1 MNNYLF
7 PPFMPSK
14 QDGFVVNGEGRVYF
28 NLSPLNSIDQV
39 EHLQLSLYRQDN
51 NRNLLTD
58 RTYTSSGVSLN
69 TRNSVLYY
77 KKSEI
82 KFSASKQ
89 MYYVVI
95 PTLEAPLIP
104 AGLVAKIQIRLGTQT
119 LRFANGAVHDNSTGE
134 EMTEVWNNTQINVL
148 GMSEWSTISI
158 IKTLSPFDSYIQ
170 NFNTGVVNNI
180 STTVYTFVGITNL
193 YNTNPKETIKSTR
206 FVLFDFNG
214 NQLEDSGAIIQP
226 ESQKLYNYHTF
237 NKVLDPNTTYQVL
250 FEVSTS
256 SGYTQSQLYDFAVVL
271 EDRDITYSIELN
283 ENYYGMSSEEISLT
297 KTMVRLV
304 VKDAAYSDEN
314 LKPNTYLIRRAS
326 SKDNFETWIDLAELR
341 CAIGTSELYA
351 TYNDIMV
358 ESGITYKYT
367 VQPKMLNTSR
377 LVVSDSVEATPVYEH
392 TWLLGQNNAYLSI
405 GFNLNLSNFKTVIK
419 EAKIETIGSQY
430 PFFVRNGDI
439 KYREFSLSGLICQN
453 MDATNSLKIGEYENR
468 HIQERMFRDS
478 LHELLLDGRPKLFKS
493 ETEGLILVYLS
504 NVSLT
509 PNNVLGRMLYD
520 FSMTATEIG
529 RVDVDNLSEAEI
541 IQFLQPGRDIRMPAI
556 VGYVNEYREM
566 VSVDQAITGVY

>member
-89 MYYVVI
+89 MYYIII
-95 PTLEAPLIP
+95 PALEVPLIP

-119 LRFANGAVHDNSTGE
+119 LRFANGAVYDNSTGE
-134 EMTEVWNNTQINVL
+134 EITAVWDNTQINVL

-180 STTVYTFVGITNL
+180 STTVYTFVGMTNL
-193 YNTNPKETIKSTR
+193 YNSNPKETIKSTR
-206 FVLFDFNG
+206 FVLFDFRG

-237 NKVLDPNTTYQVL
+237 NKVLDPDATYQVL
-250 FEVSTS
+250 FEVTTS
-256 SGYTQSQLYDFAVVL
+256 SGYTQSQLYHFAVVL

-351 TYNDIMV
+351 TYHDIMV

-377 LVVSDSVEATPVYEH
+377 LVVSGSVEATPVYEH

-453 MDATNSLKIGEYENR
+453 MDATNSLRIGEYENR

-541 IQFLQPGRDIRMPAI
+541 IQFLQPGRNIRMPAI

>member
-95 PTLEAPLIP
+95 PKLKTPLIP

-119 LRFANGAVHDNSTGE
+119 LRFANGAVYDNSTGE

-170 NFNTGVVNNI
+170 NFNKGVVNNI
-180 STTVYTFVGITNL
+180 NTTVYTFVGMTNL
-193 YNTNPKETIKSTR
+193 YNSNPKETIKSTR

-237 NKVLDPNTTYQVL
+237 NKVLDPDTTYQVL

-358 ESGITYKYT
+358 ESGITYKYI

-453 MDATNSLKIGEYENR
+453 MDATNSLRIGEYENR

>member
-95 PTLEAPLIP
+95 PKLKTPLIP

-119 LRFANGAVHDNSTGE
+119 LRFANGAVYDNSTGE

-170 NFNTGVVNNI
+170 NFNKGVVNNI
-180 STTVYTFVGITNL
+180 NTTVYTFVGMTNL
-193 YNTNPKETIKSTR
+193 YNSNPKETIKSTR
-206 FVLFDFNG
+206 FVLFDFKG

-237 NKVLDPNTTYQVL
+237 NKVLDPDTTYQVL

-392 TWLLGQNNAYLSI
+392 TWLLGQNNTYLSI

-566 VSVDQAITGVY
+566 VSVDQAITGIY

>member
-95 PTLEAPLIP
+95 PKLKAPLIP

-119 LRFANGAVHDNSTGE
+119 LRFANGAVYDNSTGE

-170 NFNTGVVNNI
+170 NFNKGVVNNI
-180 STTVYTFVGITNL
+180 NTTVYTFVGMTNL
-193 YNTNPKETIKSTR
+193 YNSNPKETIKSTR
-206 FVLFDFNG
+206 FVLFDFKG

-237 NKVLDPNTTYQVL
+237 NKVLDPDTTYQVL

-453 MDATNSLKIGEYENR
+453 MDATNSLRIGEYENR

-529 RVDVDNLSEAEI
+529 RADVDNLSEAEI

>member
-119 LRFANGAVHDNSTGE
+119 LRFANGAVYDNSTGE

-180 STTVYTFVGITNL
+180 STTVYTFVGMTNL
-193 YNTNPKETIKSTR
+193 YNSNPKETIKSTR
-206 FVLFDFNG
+206 FVLFDFKG

-237 NKVLDPNTTYQVL
+237 NKVLDPDTTYQVL

>member
-7 PPFMPSK
+7 PPYMPSK

-95 PTLEAPLIP
+95 PKLKTPLIP

-119 LRFANGAVHDNSTGE
+119 LRFANGAVYDNSTGE

-180 STTVYTFVGITNL
+180 STTVYTFVGMTNL
-193 YNTNPKETIKSTR
+193 YNSNPKETIKSTR
-206 FVLFDFNG
+206 FVLFDFKG

-237 NKVLDPNTTYQVL
+237 NKVLDPDTTYQVL

-304 VKDAAYSDEN
+304 VKDVAYSDEN

>member
-119 LRFANGAVHDNSTGE
+119 LRFANGAVYDNSTGE
-134 EMTEVWNNTQINVL
+134 EITAVWDNTQINVL

-206 FVLFDFNG
+206 FVLFDFKG

-237 NKVLDPNTTYQVL
+237 NKVLDPDTTYQVL

-256 SGYTQSQLYDFAVVL
+256 SGYTQSQRYNFAVAL

-367 VQPKMLNTSR
+367 VQPRMLNNSR
-377 LVVSDSVEATPVYEH
+377 LVVSDSIEATPVYEH
-392 TWLLGQNNAYLSI
+392 TWLLGQNNTYLSI

-453 MDATNSLKIGEYENR
+453 MDATNSLRIGEYENR

>member
-7 PPFMPSK
+7 PPYMPSK

-51 NRNLLTD
+51 NRNLLAD

-119 LRFANGAVHDNSTGE
+119 LRFANGAVYDNSTGE
-134 EMTEVWNNTQINVL
+134 EITAVWDNTQINVL

-170 NFNTGVVNNI
+170 NFNKGVVNNI
-180 STTVYTFVGITNL
+180 NTTVYTFVGMTNL
-193 YNTNPKETIKSTR
+193 YNSNPKETIKSTR

-237 NKVLDPNTTYQVL
+237 NKVLDPDTTYQVL

-256 SGYTQSQLYDFAVVL
+256 SGYIQSQLYDFAVVL

-304 VKDAAYSDEN
+304 VKDVAYSNEN

-367 VQPKMLNTSR
+367 VQPKMLNTAR

-453 MDATNSLKIGEYENR
+453 MDATNSLRIGEYENR

-566 VSVDQAITGVY
+566 VSVDQAITGIY

>member
-95 PTLEAPLIP
+95 PKLKTPLIP

-119 LRFANGAVHDNSTGE
+119 LRFANGAVYDNSTGE

-170 NFNTGVVNNI
+170 NFNKGVVNNI
-180 STTVYTFVGITNL
+180 NTTVYTFVGMTNL
-193 YNTNPKETIKSTR
+193 YNSNPKETIKSTR
-206 FVLFDFNG
+206 FVLFDFKG

-237 NKVLDPNTTYQVL
+237 NKVLDPDTTYQVL

-304 VKDAAYSDEN
+304 VKDVAYSNEN

-392 TWLLGQNNAYLSI
+392 TWLLGQNNTYLSI

-453 MDATNSLKIGEYENR
+453 MDATNSLRIGEYENR

>member
-119 LRFANGAVHDNSTGE
+119 LRFANGAVYDNSTGE

-170 NFNTGVVNNI
+170 NFNKGVVNNI
-180 STTVYTFVGITNL
+180 STTVYTFVGMTNL
-193 YNTNPKETIKSTR
+193 YNSNPKETIKSTR
-206 FVLFDFNG
+206 FVLFDFKG

-237 NKVLDPNTTYQVL
+237 NKVLDPDTTYQVL

-453 MDATNSLKIGEYENR
+453 MDATNSLRIGEYENR

>member
-95 PTLEAPLIP
+95 PKLKTPLIP

-119 LRFANGAVHDNSTGE
+119 LRFANGAVYDNSTGE

-206 FVLFDFNG
+206 FVLFDFKG

-237 NKVLDPNTTYQVL
+237 NKVLDPDTTYQVL

-367 VQPKMLNTSR
+367 VQPRMLNNSR
-377 LVVSDSVEATPVYEH
+377 LVVSDSIEVTPVYEH
-392 TWLLGQNNAYLSI
+392 TWLLGQNNTYLSI

-453 MDATNSLKIGEYENR
+453 MDATNSLRIGEYENR

-566 VSVDQAITGVY
+566 VAVDQAITGVY

>member
-95 PTLEAPLIP
+95 PKLKTPLIP

-119 LRFANGAVHDNSTGE
+119 LRFANGAVYDNSTGE

-170 NFNTGVVNNI
+170 NFNKGVVNNI
-180 STTVYTFVGITNL
+180 NTTVYTFVGMTNL
-193 YNTNPKETIKSTR
+193 YNSNPKETIKSTR
-206 FVLFDFNG
+206 FVLFDFKG

-237 NKVLDPNTTYQVL
+237 NKVLDPDTTYQVL
-250 FEVSTS
+250 VEVSTS

-304 VKDAAYSDEN
+304 VKDVAYSNEN

-367 VQPKMLNTSR
+367 VQPKMLNTAR

>member
-95 PTLEAPLIP
+95 PKLNAPLIP

-119 LRFANGAVHDNSTGE
+119 LRFANGAVYDNSTGE

-158 IKTLSPFDSYIQ
+158 IKTLSPFDIYIQ
-170 NFNTGVVNNI
+170 NFNKGVMNNI
-180 STTVYTFVGITNL
+180 GTTVYTFVGMTNL
-193 YNTNPKETIKSTR
+193 YNSNPKETIKSTR
-206 FVLFDFNG
+206 FVLFDFKG

-256 SGYTQSQLYDFAVVL
+256 SGYTQSQRYDFAVVL

-283 ENYYGMSSEEISLT
+283 ENYYGMSSEEISLS

-304 VKDAAYSDEN
+304 VKDTAYSDEN

-367 VQPKMLNTSR
+367 VQPKMLNTAR
-377 LVVSDSVEATPVYEH
+377 LVVSNSVETTPVYEH

-453 MDATNSLKIGEYENR
+453 MDATNSLRIGEYENR

-541 IQFLQPGRDIRMPAI
+541 IQFLQSGRDIRMPAI

>member
-95 PTLEAPLIP
+95 PTLEVPLIP
-104 AGLVAKIQIRLGTQT
+104 TGLVAKIQIRLGTQT
-119 LRFANGAVHDNSTGE
+119 LRFANGAVYDNSTGE

-170 NFNTGVVNNI
+170 NFNKGVVNNI
-180 STTVYTFVGITNL
+180 NTTVYTFVGMTNL
-193 YNTNPKETIKSTR
+193 YNSNPKETIKSTR
-206 FVLFDFNG
+206 FVLFDFKG

-237 NKVLDPNTTYQVL
+237 NKVLDPDTTYQVL

-256 SGYTQSQLYDFAVVL
+256 SGYTQSQRYNFAVVL

>member
-95 PTLEAPLIP
+95 PKLKTPLIP

-119 LRFANGAVHDNSTGE
+119 LRFANGAVYDNSTGE

-170 NFNTGVVNNI
+170 NFNKGVVNNI
-180 STTVYTFVGITNL
+180 STTVYTFVGMTNL
-193 YNTNPKETIKSTR
+193 YNSNPKETIKSTR
-206 FVLFDFNG
+206 FVLFDFKG

-237 NKVLDPNTTYQVL
+237 NKVLDPDTTYQVL

-453 MDATNSLKIGEYENR
+453 MDATNSLRIGEYENR

>member
-119 LRFANGAVHDNSTGE
+119 LRFANGAVYDNSTGE

-206 FVLFDFNG
+206 FVLFDFKG

-237 NKVLDPNTTYQVL
+237 NKVLDPDTTYQVL

-453 MDATNSLKIGEYENR
+453 MDATNSLRIGEYENR

-478 LHELLLDGRPKLFKS
+478 LHELLLDGKPKLFKS

>member
-89 MYYVVI
+89 MYYIVI
-95 PTLEAPLIP
+95 PALEVPLIP

-119 LRFANGAVHDNSTGE
+119 LRFANGAVYDNSTGE

-170 NFNTGVVNNI
+170 NFNKGVVNNI
-180 STTVYTFVGITNL
+180 NTTVYTFVGMTNL
-193 YNTNPKETIKSTR
+193 YNSNPKETIKSTR
-206 FVLFDFNG
+206 FVLFDFKG

-237 NKVLDPNTTYQVL
+237 NKVLDPDTTYQVL

-314 LKPNTYLIRRAS
+314 LKPNIYLIRRAS

-367 VQPKMLNTSR
+367 VQPKMLNTAR
-377 LVVSDSVEATPVYEH
+377 LVVSNSVETTPVYEH
-392 TWLLGQNNAYLSI
+392 TWLLGQNNTYLSI

-541 IQFLQPGRDIRMPAI
+541 IQFLQPGRNIRMPAI

>member
-95 PTLEAPLIP
+95 PKLKTPLIP

-119 LRFANGAVHDNSTGE
+119 LRFANGAVYDNSTGE

-170 NFNTGVVNNI
+170 NFNKGVVNNI
-180 STTVYTFVGITNL
+180 NTTVYTFVGMTNL
-193 YNTNPKETIKSTR
+193 YNSNPKETIKSTR
-206 FVLFDFNG
+206 FVLFDFKG

-237 NKVLDPNTTYQVL
+237 NKVLDPDTTYQVL

-453 MDATNSLKIGEYENR
+453 MDATNSLRIGEYENR

-541 IQFLQPGRDIRMPAI
+541 IQFLQSGRDIRMPAI
-556 VGYVNEYREM
+556 VGYVNEYQEM
-566 VSVDQAITGVY
+566 VSVNQAITGIY

>member
-95 PTLEAPLIP
+95 PKLKTPLIP

-119 LRFANGAVHDNSTGE
+119 LRFANGAVYDNSTGE

-170 NFNTGVVNNI
+170 NFNKGVVNNI
-180 STTVYTFVGITNL
+180 NTTVYTFVGMTNL
-193 YNTNPKETIKSTR
+193 YNSNPKETIKSTR
-206 FVLFDFNG
+206 FVLFDFKG

-237 NKVLDPNTTYQVL
+237 NKVLDPDTTYQVL

-304 VKDAAYSDEN
+304 VKDVAYSNEN

-453 MDATNSLKIGEYENR
+453 MDATNSLRIGEYENR

>member
-7 PPFMPSK
+7 PPYMPSK

-119 LRFANGAVHDNSTGE
+119 LRFANGAVYDNSTGE

-170 NFNTGVVNNI
+170 NFNKGVVNNI
-180 STTVYTFVGITNL
+180 NTTVYTFVGMTNL
-193 YNTNPKETIKSTR
+193 YNSNPKETIKSTR
-206 FVLFDFNG
+206 FVLFDFKG

-237 NKVLDPNTTYQVL
+237 NKVLDPDTTYQVL

-256 SGYTQSQLYDFAVVL
+256 SGYTQSQRYNFAVIL

-314 LKPNTYLIRRAS
+314 LKPNIYLIRRAS

-367 VQPKMLNTSR
+367 VQPKMLNTAR
-377 LVVSDSVEATPVYEH
+377 LVVSNSVETTPVYEH

-453 MDATNSLKIGEYENR
+453 MDATNSLRIGEYENR

>member
-7 PPFMPSK
+7 PPYMPSK

-58 RTYTSSGVSLN
+58 RTYASSGVSLN

-119 LRFANGAVHDNSTGE
+119 LRFANGAVYDNSTGE

-226 ESQKLYNYHTF
+226 ESQKLYNYYTF

-256 SGYTQSQLYDFAVVL
+256 SGYTQSQRYNFAVVL

-297 KTMVRLV
+297 KL
-304 VKDAAYSDEN
+304 
-314 LKPNTYLIRRAS
+314 
-326 SKDNFETWIDLAELR
+326 W
-341 CAIGTSELYA
+341 
-351 TYNDIMV
+351 
-358 ESGITYKYT
+358 
-367 VQPKMLNTSR
+367 
-377 LVVSDSVEATPVYEH
+377 
-392 TWLLGQNNAYLSI
+392 
-405 GFNLNLSNFKTVIK
+405 
-419 EAKIETIGSQY
+419 
-430 PFFVRNGDI
+430 
-439 KYREFSLSGLICQN
+439 
-453 MDATNSLKIGEYENR
+453 
-468 HIQERMFRDS
+468 
-478 LHELLLDGRPKLFKS
+478 
-493 ETEGLILVYLS
+493 
-504 NVSLT
+504 
-509 PNNVLGRMLYD
+509 YD
-520 FSMTATEIG
+520 
-529 RVDVDNLSEAEI
+529 
-541 IQFLQPGRDIRMPAI
+541 
-556 VGYVNEYREM
+556 
-566 VSVDQAITGVY
+566 

>member
-7 PPFMPSK
+7 PPYMPSK

-119 LRFANGAVHDNSTGE
+119 LRFANGAVYDNSTGE

-170 NFNTGVVNNI
+170 NFNKGVMNNI
-180 STTVYTFVGITNL
+180 STTVYTFVGMTNL
-193 YNTNPKETIKSTR
+193 YNSNPKETIKSTR
-206 FVLFDFNG
+206 FVLFDFKG
-214 NQLEDSGAIIQP
+214 NPLEDSGAIIQP

-237 NKVLDPNTTYQVL
+237 NKVLDPDTTYQVL

-256 SGYTQSQLYDFAVVL
+256 SGYTQSQRYNFAVIL

-367 VQPKMLNTSR
+367 VQPKMLNTAR
-377 LVVSDSVEATPVYEH
+377 LVVSNSVETTPVYEH

-453 MDATNSLKIGEYENR
+453 MDATNSLRIGEYENR

-478 LHELLLDGRPKLFKS
+478 LHELLLDGKPKLFKS

>member
-89 MYYVVI
+89 MYYIVI
-95 PTLEAPLIP
+95 PALEVPLIP

-119 LRFANGAVHDNSTGE
+119 LRFANGAVYDNSTGE

-170 NFNTGVVNNI
+170 NFNKGVVNNI
-180 STTVYTFVGITNL
+180 NTTVYTFVGMTNL
-193 YNTNPKETIKSTR
+193 YNSNPKETIKSTR
-206 FVLFDFNG
+206 FVLFDFKG

-237 NKVLDPNTTYQVL
+237 NKVLDPDTTYQVL

-358 ESGITYKYT
+358 ESGITYKYI
-367 VQPKMLNTSR
+367 VQPKMLNSSR

>member
-95 PTLEAPLIP
+95 PKLKTPLIP

-119 LRFANGAVHDNSTGE
+119 LRFANGAVYDNSTGE

-170 NFNTGVVNNI
+170 NFNKGVVNNI
-180 STTVYTFVGITNL
+180 NTTVYTFVGMTNL
-193 YNTNPKETIKSTR
+193 YNSNPKETIKSTR
-206 FVLFDFNG
+206 FVLFDFKG

-237 NKVLDPNTTYQVL
+237 NKVLDPDTTYQVL

-453 MDATNSLKIGEYENR
+453 MDTTNSLRIGEYENR

>member
-7 PPFMPSK
+7 PPYMPSK

-95 PTLEAPLIP
+95 PKLKTPLIP

-119 LRFANGAVHDNSTGE
+119 LRFANGAVYDNSTGE

-170 NFNTGVVNNI
+170 NFNKGVVNNI
-180 STTVYTFVGITNL
+180 STTVYTFVGMTNL
-193 YNTNPKETIKSTR
+193 YNSNPKETIKSTR
-206 FVLFDFNG
+206 FVLFDFKG

-237 NKVLDPNTTYQVL
+237 NKVLDPDTTYQVL

-453 MDATNSLKIGEYENR
+453 MDATNSLRIGEYENR

>member
-95 PTLEAPLIP
+95 PKLKTPLIP

-119 LRFANGAVHDNSTGE
+119 LRFANGAVYDNSTGE

-237 NKVLDPNTTYQVL
+237 NKVLDPDTTYQVL

-256 SGYTQSQLYDFAVVL
+256 SGYTQSQRYNFAVVL

-541 IQFLQPGRDIRMPAI
+541 IQFLQPGRNIRMPAI

>member
-95 PTLEAPLIP
+95 PKLKAPLIP

-119 LRFANGAVHDNSTGE
+119 LRFANGAVYDNSTGE

-170 NFNTGVVNNI
+170 NFNKGVVNNI
-180 STTVYTFVGITNL
+180 NTTVYTFVGMTNL
-193 YNTNPKETIKSTR
+193 YNSNPKETIKSTR
-206 FVLFDFNG
+206 FVLFDFKG

-237 NKVLDPNTTYQVL
+237 NKVLDPDTTYQVL

-556 VGYVNEYREM
+556 VGYVNEYQEM
-566 VSVDQAITGVY
+566 VSVNQAITGIY

>member
-95 PTLEAPLIP
+95 PKLKTPLIP

-119 LRFANGAVHDNSTGE
+119 LRFANGAVYDNSTGE

-170 NFNTGVVNNI
+170 NFNKGVVNNI
-180 STTVYTFVGITNL
+180 STTVYTFVGMTNL
-193 YNTNPKETIKSTR
+193 YNSNPKETIKSTR
-206 FVLFDFNG
+206 FVLFDFKG

-237 NKVLDPNTTYQVL
+237 NKVLDPDTTYQVL

-367 VQPKMLNTSR
+367 VQPKMLNSSR

>member
-95 PTLEAPLIP
+95 PKLKTPLIP

-119 LRFANGAVHDNSTGE
+119 LRFANGAVYDNSTGE

-180 STTVYTFVGITNL
+180 STTVYTFVGMTNL
-193 YNTNPKETIKSTR
+193 YNSNPKETIKSTR
-206 FVLFDFNG
+206 FVLFDFKG

-237 NKVLDPNTTYQVL
+237 NKVLDPDTTYQVL

-314 LKPNTYLIRRAS
+314 LKPNIYLIRRAS

-453 MDATNSLKIGEYENR
+453 MDATNSLRIGEYENR

>member
-119 LRFANGAVHDNSTGE
+119 LRFANGAVYDNSTGE

-180 STTVYTFVGITNL
+180 STTVYTFVGMTNL
-193 YNTNPKETIKSTR
+193 YNSNPKETIKSTR
-206 FVLFDFNG
+206 FVLFDFKG

-237 NKVLDPNTTYQVL
+237 NKVLDPDTTYQVL

-453 MDATNSLKIGEYENR
+453 MDATNSLRIGEYENR

>member
-95 PTLEAPLIP
+95 PKLKTPLIP

-119 LRFANGAVHDNSTGE
+119 LRFANGAVYDNSTGE

-170 NFNTGVVNNI
+170 NFNKGVVNNI
-180 STTVYTFVGITNL
+180 NTTVYTFVGMTNL
-193 YNTNPKETIKSTR
+193 YNSNPKETIKSTR
-206 FVLFDFNG
+206 FVLFDFKG

-237 NKVLDPNTTYQVL
+237 NKVLDPDTTYQVL

-392 TWLLGQNNAYLSI
+392 TWLLGQNNTYLSI

>member
-7 PPFMPSK
+7 PPYMPSK
-14 QDGFVVNGEGRVYF
+14 QDGFVVNGEGKVYF

-95 PTLEAPLIP
+95 PKLKTPLIP

-119 LRFANGAVHDNSTGE
+119 LRFANGAVYDNSTGE

-170 NFNTGVVNNI
+170 NFNKGVVNNI
-180 STTVYTFVGITNL
+180 NTTVYTFVGMTNL
-193 YNTNPKETIKSTR
+193 YNSNPKETIKSTR
-206 FVLFDFNG
+206 FVLFDFRG

-237 NKVLDPNTTYQVL
+237 NKVLEPDTTYQVL

-377 LVVSDSVEATPVYEH
+377 LVISDSVEATPVYEH

-453 MDATNSLKIGEYENR
+453 MDATNSLRVGEYENR

-541 IQFLQPGRDIRMPAI
+541 IQFLQPGRNIRMPAI

>member
-95 PTLEAPLIP
+95 PKLKTPLIP

-119 LRFANGAVHDNSTGE
+119 LRFANGAVYDNSTGE

-180 STTVYTFVGITNL
+180 STTVYTFVGMTNL
-193 YNTNPKETIKSTR
+193 YNSNPKETIKSTR
-206 FVLFDFNG
+206 FVLFDFKG
-214 NQLEDSGAIIQP
+214 NPLEDSGAIIQP

-237 NKVLDPNTTYQVL
+237 NKVLDPDTTYQVL

-256 SGYTQSQLYDFAVVL
+256 SGYTQSQRYNFAVVL

-453 MDATNSLKIGEYENR
+453 MDATNSLRIGEYENR

>member
-119 LRFANGAVHDNSTGE
+119 LRFANGAVYDNSTGE

-170 NFNTGVVNNI
+170 NFNKGVVNNI
-180 STTVYTFVGITNL
+180 NTTVYTFVGMTNL
-193 YNTNPKETIKSTR
+193 YNSNPKETIKSTR
-206 FVLFDFNG
+206 FVLFDFKG

-237 NKVLDPNTTYQVL
+237 NKVLDPDTTYQVL

-304 VKDAAYSDEN
+304 VKDVAYSDEN

>member
-119 LRFANGAVHDNSTGE
+119 LRFANGAVYDNSTGE

-170 NFNTGVVNNI
+170 NFNKGVVNNI
-180 STTVYTFVGITNL
+180 NTTVYTFVGMTNL
-193 YNTNPKETIKSTR
+193 YNSNPKETIKSTR

-237 NKVLDPNTTYQVL
+237 NKVLDPDTTYQVL

-453 MDATNSLKIGEYENR
+453 MDATNSLRIGEYENR

-566 VSVDQAITGVY
+566 VSVNQAITGIY